1 MQAVWLGKPLTVHT
15 HEAEAKAECIL
26 KEQVPADHP
35 RGHQIHVHC
44 FTDSLNVPAM
54 HTLLGLTSPEVLG
67 IWHPRH
73 RHHPRYDFSDTSKV
87 ALVIQALMGF
97 KHLYDAKLVSIH
109 LLAKP
114 TEVDL
119 KRPFK
124 AVSAHPTNA
133 VSLSPS
139 SSRT

>member
-1 MQAVWLGKPLTVHT
+1 MYLIFSGDTRFTSTASPTPSTSQPCTLSLASPH
-15 HEAEAKAECIL
+15 L
-26 KEQVPADHP
+26 KSSESGVLVTAT
-35 RGHQIHVHC
+35 IH
-44 FTDSLNVPAM
+44 D
-54 HTLLGLTSPEVLG
+54 
-67 IWHPRH
+67 
-73 RHHPRYDFSDTSKV
+73 YDFSDTSKVV

-114 TEVDL
+114 TEVGL

-124 AVSAHPTNA
+124 AVSAHPTDA

-139 SSRT
+139 SSRTYRPRL